1 MLLFA
6 VTTPVRTVLQN
17 SSTIRVTVDLQQDAR
32 FEFACLAKSDDTTP
46 VSVRWYHVDEES
58 DEEVE
63 VRVIPDKLTV
73 SSNGSLVIELLKND
87 SEGWGQFHGQYKC
100 RASNSY
106 SEAVRVAFIHVKDY
120 ISPGQYTDTS

>member
-1 MLLFA
+1 MC
-6 VTTPVRTVLQN
+6 
-17 SSTIRVTVDLQQDAR
+17 IRDSLQQDAR
-32 FEFACLAKSDDTTP
+32 FEFGCSAKSDDSTP

-106 SEAVRVAFIHVKDY
+106 SEAVRAAFIHVKDY
-120 ISPGQYTDTS
+120 ISPGQYTHVLYVLNIYSIVSNV